1 MLNNISTKFSIKSCQ
16 LKKYLMHKAANR
28 IRLYSV
34 ILGLLLIIIMYLMK
48 HKIDVTL
55 TV

>member
-1 MLNNISTKFSIKSCQ
+1 MLNIISTKFFIKSYQ
-16 LKKYLMHKAANR
+16 LKKYFMHKAVNR

-48 HKIDVTL
+48 HKIDVTF